1 MNLQLVY
8 RYILSLSKN
17 ENLFT
22 KKKKSKQDKRTKTKK
37 KTKRGGSSGESRTRD
52 HWRVEYTTTAY
63 VKSFAH
69 EILVVD
75 AVWSR

>member
-22 KKKKSKQDKRTKTKK
+22 NKTKQNKTKEKKKK

-52 HWRVEYTTTAY
+52 HWRVE
-63 VKSFAH
+63 
-69 EILVVD
+69 
-75 AVWSR
+75 